1 MKRWIRIALALGLLL
16 MLCACGTG
24 NGGEGGTSGQSGEE
38 QKEHVYADSS
48 QSVQVPITD
57 PQYVYLPKEQ
67 SGEDLVFSGWEENP
81 ADSQGDLTAKYQ
93 DVSQIQNAI
102 VIPAVYGQGGEQVSV
117 PLRICG
123 QVDLCALDLRV
134 SYDKELLHYEGST
147 NQDEDL
153 LINCDEENGVL
164 FINFLR
170 LVNLEEQFDFASLVF
185 EVTTTHEC
193 DTTLLLDVV
202 EAVVLDEEQQIR
214 FCNFSVV
221 DGVVHLNQK
230 GR

>member
-1 MKRWIRIALALGLLL
+1 MKRVIGIILSLSLLL
-16 MLCACGTG
+16 ALCACGA
-24 NGGEGGTSGQSGEE
+24 GGENASSGQSGGEE
-38 QKEHVYADSS
+38 NEHAYADSS

-57 PQYVYLPKEQ
+57 PQYVYLPEDQ

-81 ADSQGDLTAKYQ
+81 ASNQGDLVAKYQ

-102 VIPAVYGQGGEQVSV
+102 VIPMAYGRAGEQVSI

-134 SYDKELLHYEGST
+134 TYDKELLHYAGST

-164 FINFLR
+164 LINFLR
-170 LVNLEEQFDFASLVF
+170 LVNLEESFDFTELVF
-185 EVTTTHEC
+185 DVITTHEC
-193 DTTLLLDVV
+193 DTALQLDVV
-202 EAVVLDEEQQIR
+202 EAVALDEEQQIR
-214 FCNFSVV
+214 FCKFSVV
-221 DGVVHLNQK
+221 DGVARLNRK
-230 GR
+230 DG

>member
-1 MKRWIRIALALGLLL
+1 MKQIIRMALTLSLLL
-16 MLCACGTG
+16 SLCACGTG
-24 NGGEGGTSGQSGEE
+24 GESSSSGQPEGE

-57 PQYVYLPKEQ
+57 PQYVYLPKDQ
-67 SGEDLVFSGWEENP
+67 SREDLVFRGWEENP
-81 ADSQGDLTAKYQ
+81 AGSQDDLVAKYQ
-93 DVSQIQNAI
+93 DVSQFQNAI

-134 SYDKELLHYEGST
+134 TYDEELLHYAGST
-147 NQDEDL
+147 GQDEDL

-164 FINFLR
+164 FLNFLR
-170 LVNLEEQFDFASLVF
+170 LVNLEEPFDFANLVF
-185 EVTTTHEC
+185 DVDTTHAC
-193 DTTLLLDVV
+193 DTALQLEVV
-202 EAVVLDEEQQIR
+202 EAVALDEDQQIR

-221 DGVVHLNQK
+221 DGVAHLNQK
-230 GR
+230 DG